1 MHKAKFEIGD
11 KVAYKNPK
19 FDGIFE
25 VTGIQFDSQMRRVMY
40 NVKNHI
46 GTWKEAECDL
56 ITDIQMEREN
66 KLKILLD

>member
-1 MHKAKFEIGD
+1 MLLTDLIAQTGQPDFYPSLIPDVEI
-11 KVAYKNPK
+11 
-19 FDGIFE
+19 
-25 VTGIQFDSQMRRVMY
+25 TGIQFDSQMRRVMY

-56 ITDIQMEREN
+56 ITDMQMKREN